1 MNKRVAR
8 NIVEGHLQY
17 RSRSIVTHIK
27 KEKKR
32 KDSKRENIIS
42 KYSSLKKCIPE
53 WNESFFYIKFPSL
66 LYYIIYPEDLYSL
79 KE

>member
-42 KYSSLKKCIPE
+42 KYSSLKKCIPFQ
-53 WNESFFYIKFPSL
+53 NGTNLFFISSSR